1 MLCLDCNPTMADGA
15 VSADSR
21 AQSTVSLT
29 WFLRCRSSL
38 SCPN

>member
-29 WFLRCRSSL
+29 WFPPVPFVPIL
-38 SCPN
+38 PQ